1 MMSTSFSAEEKL
13 CCTCAHFFRHYTKGP
28 RSYIPTDFG
37 HCPYPRIK
45 IRTLRDSCPRWKAKK
60 PSPDRP

>member
-1 MMSTSFSAEEKL
+1 MCPVIPPEERL

-28 RSYIPTDFG
+28 RSYIPTNFG

-45 IRTLRDSCPRWKAKK
+45 IRTLGDSCPRWKPSKK
-60 PSPDRP
+60 APAQD